1 MSPEYVGLAAIVL
14 LLGLLSMGVPI
25 AAALGFTGIAG
36 LAVVISP
43 QAALIKTGVIA
54 FDVITRYELGVL
66 PLFLLMAQLAF
77 GAGASRDFYNAS
89 AKSIGHYPGGLALA
103 SIGACGAFGALSG
116 SSLATVATMGLVA
129 LPEMRRYGYAP
140 GLATGTLAAGG
151 TIGSLTPPS
160 AALIVYGIL
169 AEQSIGRLFVAAVI
183 PAITQALLYMIAIV
197 VLCRWKPSLAPATPR
212 ADWRS
217 RLVALRSLVDIG
229 GLIVFVL
236 AGIAFG
242 WFSPTEA
249 ASIGAVGSLLI
260 CAARGKID
268 RQTLSHAFRETL
280 RMTGMIYAII
290 IAAIIFSTLIAAT
303 GFDDVITSWIATLHA
318 GPTETI
324 VVMVA
329 LLLLLGMFLDGLAMM
344 TLTIPIFLPI
354 LHRLGVD
361 PVWFGILMVRSM
373 EIGFV
378 HPPIGMNVYV
388 IHKLAKDVSLTTVFK
403 GIIPFLCSDFVH
415 LALLIAVPGIAMF
428 LPNLLHS

>member
-1 MSPEYVGLAAIVL
+1 MSPEYVGLAAIALLFL
-14 LLGLLSMGVPI
+14 LLATGVPI
-25 AAALGFTGIAG
+25 AAALGFAGIAG

-43 QAALIKTGVIA
+43 EAALIKTGVIA

-89 AKSIGHYPGGLALA
+89 AKLVGHYRGGLALA

-140 GLATGTLAAGG
+140 SLATGTLAAGG

-169 AEQSIGRLFVAAVI
+169 AEQSIGRLFMAAVI
-183 PAITQALLYMIAIV
+183 PAVTQGLFYMLAILL
-197 VLCRWKPSLAPATPR
+197 LCRWRPSLAPSTPR
-212 ADWRS
+212 ANWRS
-217 RLVALRSLVDIG
+217 RIVALRSLADIG
-229 GLIVFVL
+229 ALIVFVL
-236 AGIAFG
+236 SGIAFG

-249 ASIGAVGSLLI
+249 ASIGAVGSLVI
-260 CAARGKID
+260 CATRGKLD
-268 RQTLSHAFRETL
+268 RKMLSHAFRETL

-303 GFDDVITSWIATLHA
+303 GFDDAITVWIGALHA

-324 VVMVA
+324 VVMVV

-378 HPPIGMNVYV
+378 HPPVGMNVYV
-388 IHKLAKDVSLTTVFK
+388 IHKLAKDVPLASVFK
-403 GIIPFLCSDFVH
+403 GIVPFLCADFVH
-415 LALLIAVPGIAMF
+415 LSLLIAVPSIAMF